1 MYDYL
6 FFKTEVQLIH
16 NIVLVSGIQQSDSVM
31 YGYIYI
37 LFSIIGYYRI
47 LNYDQLF
54 NPSLNYYFISYKVG
68 EIEFLWSRQSVVFIL
83 FI

>member
-1 MYDYL
+1 MYEYL

-68 EIEFLWSRQSVVFIL
+68 EIEFL
-83 FI
+83 

>member
-68 EIEFLWSRQSVVFIL
+68 EIEFL
-83 FI
+83 

>member
-6 FFKTEVQLIH
+6 FFKTEVHLIH

-68 EIEFLWSRQSVVFIL
+68 EIEFL
-83 FI
+83 

>member
-1 MYDYL
+1 MYEYL

-54 NPSLNYYFISYKVG
+54 NPSLNYYFISYKVV
-68 EIEFLWSRQSVVFIL
+68 EIEFL
-83 FI
+83 